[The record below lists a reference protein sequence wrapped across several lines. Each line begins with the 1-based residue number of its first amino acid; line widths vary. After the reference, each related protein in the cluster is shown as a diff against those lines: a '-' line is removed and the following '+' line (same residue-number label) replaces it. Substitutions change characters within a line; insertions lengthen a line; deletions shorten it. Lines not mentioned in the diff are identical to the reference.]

1 MYKYTR
7 QANKLVVLIV
17 VLVICNV
24 MLYVNSQ
31 HQNRT
36 IIAQQDVIN
45 QLEQTA
51 RKAIDDLADS
61 NEHIRAYELRI
72 AQLEEELTYYQ

>member
-17 VLVICNV
+17 MLVICNV

-45 QLEQTA
+45 QFEQTA
-51 RKAIDDLADS
+51 RKAIADLADS
-61 NEHIRAYELRI
+61 NEHLRAYELRI
-72 AQLEEELTYYQ
+72 GQLEEELSYYQ